1 MSFNMNKFLAVGT
14 KVKVAEPM
22 DVPDW
27 SKWDDDKGRTS
38 GSVKKRLQSQFF
50 QGNRNIV
57 GEIIYI
63 SRESEREKLRKQ
75 GRVKVRIRDQA
86 GTNLTITA
94 DPGRLSRTH

>member
-38 GSVKKRLQSQFF
+38 GPVKKRLQSQFF
-50 QGNRNIV
+50 QGNRNV
-57 GEIIYI
+57 TGEIIFV
-63 SRESEREKLRKQ
+63 SKESERERLRRS
-75 GRVKVRIRDQA
+75 GRVKVRIRDQS
-86 GTNLTITA
+86 GTNLTLTA
-94 DPGRLSRTH
+94 DPASLARTH